1 MNAFDITLPRE
12 TDFVKDM
19 FKEIRGIKSDF
30 QDRFSLDHNFPSN
43 LDNTYY
49 HKKLTLANNTNI
61 PLLNNTGVIF
71 GKMVNGRIRL
81 VYKCKNKSGNIVEV
95 ILR

>member
-12 TDFVKDM
+12 VDFVKDM
-19 FKEIRGIKSDF
+19 FKEIRGIKPDF

-71 GKMVNGRIRL
+71 GKMVNGKIRL
-81 VYKCKNKSGNIVEV
+81 VYKCKNKSGAIVEV

>member
-12 TDFVKDM
+12 VDFVKDM
-19 FKEIRGIKSDF
+19 FQEIRRIKSDF

-71 GKMVNGRIRL
+71 GKMVNGKICL
-81 VYKCKNKSGNIVEV
+81 VYKCKNKSGEIVEV

>member
-12 TDFVKDM
+12 VDFVKDM
-19 FKEIRGIKSDF
+19 FQEIRRIKSDF

-71 GKMVNGRIRL
+71 GKMVNGEIRL
-81 VYKCKNKSGNIVEV
+81 VYKCKNKSGEIVEV